1 MTTNSVPTPLKHCSQ
16 QSWSLLKVLS
26 MSLILYDDG
35 DDDGDIDGDG
45 DENDKSN
52 IFFTELYT

>member
-1 MTTNSVPTPLKHCSQ
+1 M
-16 QSWSLLKVLS
+16 LS
-26 MSLILYDDG
+26 MPLILYDDDG

-45 DENDKSN
+45 DEDDKSD

>member
-1 MTTNSVPTPLKHCSQ
+1 
-16 QSWSLLKVLS
+16 
-26 MSLILYDDG
+26 MSLVLYDDDG

-45 DENDKSN
+45 DEDDKSD